1 MTDHDRLRILAN
13 QGDPIAIG
21 ELYREA
27 KRRGEAVV
35 CASTDSQSLTAPPAS
50 RAVSWVVAPPP
61 RCSPPWAYP
70 ECRLDVGEPQ
80 RGASAEQLRRVF
92 DLSEDQLRTLWF
104 MAEG

>member
-1 MTDHDRLRILAN
+1 MTDRDRLRILAD

-21 ELYREA
+21 QMYREA
-27 KRRGEAVV
+27 KRRGDAVV
-35 CASTDSQSLTAPPAS
+35 CVSPARQDLTAPPAS
-50 RAVSWVVAPPP
+50 RPVSWAVSPPS

-92 DLSEDQLRTLWF
+92 DLSEDQIRAMWF